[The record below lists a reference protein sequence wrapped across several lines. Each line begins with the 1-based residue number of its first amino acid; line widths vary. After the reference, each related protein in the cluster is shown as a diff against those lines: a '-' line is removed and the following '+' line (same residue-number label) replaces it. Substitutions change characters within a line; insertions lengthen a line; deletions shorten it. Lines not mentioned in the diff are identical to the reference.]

1 MKNKII
7 LSALLLI
14 STFTFASIT
23 RIGTPTAS
31 NIENRIT
38 SIDVPK
44 TQTVKIRTSAIC
56 EMCKERIEKKLAFT
70 KGVSDVNLDVESKDK
85 VVTVIFNPKK
95 TNVVKLKKAIAQVG
109 YDADE
114 VVAETAGY
122 DKLPGCCKKGGK
134 ME

>member
-14 STFTFASIT
+14 STLTFATTIRKST
-23 RIGTPTAS
+23 
-31 NIENRIT
+31 NENRPT
-38 SIDVPK
+38 KIDVPK
-44 TQTVKIRTSAIC
+44 TQTVKIKTSAIC

-95 TNVVKLKKAIAQVG
+95 TNVLKLKKAIAEVG

-114 VVAETAGY
+114 VMAETAGY

>member
-1 MKNKII
+1 MKNRII
-7 LSALLLI
+7 LFALLLI
-14 STFTFASIT
+14 SVITFA
-23 RIGTPTAS
+23 
-31 NIENRIT
+31 
-38 SIDVPK
+38 DVPK
-44 TQTVKIRTSAIC
+44 TQTVKIKTSAIC

-85 VVTVIFNPKK
+85 VVTIIFNPKK
-95 TNVVKLKKAIAQVG
+95 TNVVKLKKAIAEVG

>member
-14 STFTFASIT
+14 STLTIARAT
-23 RIGTPTAS
+23 QAS
-31 NIENRIT
+31 NIELRPT
-38 SIDVPK
+38 TPDVPK
-44 TQTVKIRTSAIC
+44 TQTVKIKTSAIC

-70 KGVSDVNLDVESKDK
+70 KGVTDVNLDVDSKDK
-85 VVTVIFNPKK
+85 VATIIFNPKK
-95 TNVVKLKKAIAQVG
+95 TNVAKLKKAIAEVG

>member
-7 LSALLLI
+7 LSAFLLI
-14 STFTFASIT
+14 STLTIARAT
-23 RIGTPTAS
+23 QAS
-31 NIENRIT
+31 NIELRPTIP
-38 SIDVPK
+38 DVPK
-44 TQTVKIRTSAIC
+44 TQTVKIKTSAIC

-95 TNVVKLKKAIAQVG
+95 TNVVKLKKAIAEVG

>member
-1 MKNKII
+1 MKNNII

-14 STFTFASIT
+14 STLTFAIT
-23 RIGTPTAS
+23 TRKST
-31 NIENRIT
+31 NENRPT
-38 SIDVPK
+38 KIDVPK
-44 TQTVKIRTSAIC
+44 TQTVKIKTSAIC

-70 KGVSDVNLDVESKDK
+70 KGVTDVNLDVESKDK
-85 VVTVIFNPKK
+85 IVTVIFNPKK
-95 TNVVKLKKAIAQVG
+95 TNVVKLKKAIAEVG

>member
-7 LSALLLI
+7 LSALLLT
-14 STFTFASIT
+14 STFTFASANRT
-23 RIGTPTAS
+23 S
-31 NIENRIT
+31 SIEIRT
-38 SIDVPK
+38 SSMDVPK
-44 TQTVKIRTSAIC
+44 SQTVKIKTSAIC

-70 KGVSDVNLDVESKDK
+70 KGVTDVNLDVDSKDK

-95 TNVVKLKKAIAQVG
+95 TNITKLRKVITEVG

-122 DKLPGCCKKGGK
+122 DKLPSCCKKGGK
-134 ME
+134 MD